1 MHRDISVDHKFS
13 ALEFGFGIHLHHV
26 GQTADVVAMPVQNDN
41 EVQLDQIDP
50 FGFCISGENGWAL
63 TRVEEDALAAVLN
76 ERCVSP
82 IFLDGG
88 FFAEVIVKNG
98 NLRLRLGENCGVEA
112 NEEYRKKTPWRFLS
126 TT

>member
-1 MHRDISVDHKFS
+1 M
-13 ALEFGFGIHLHHV
+13 
-26 GQTADVVAMPVQNDN
+26 VAMPVQHDN
-41 EVQLDQIDP
+41 EVQLGQIDP
-50 FGFCISGENGWAL
+50 FGFCISGENAWAI

-112 NEEYRKKTPWRFLS
+112 NE
-126 TT
+126 